1 MKMSL
6 IDYTMSF
13 EKTDF
18 PKETFNTGGT
28 KEEVVD
34 YLVSKGLH
42 VYATGSRA
50 TTHFNEDSD
59 YDYVVFD
66 EDYKLRDTFDKDFW
80 TMGDSGNQFADFYSL
95 KKSLDGKLVNVI
107 FVDTKE
113 VFQKYVMATNL
124 IRKVDPETKKERIEL
139 FDLIFKEATPF

>member
-1 MKMSL
+1 MKSVMVATADWEEL
-6 IDYTMSF
+6 
-13 EKTDF
+13 DF
-18 PKETFNTGGT
+18 PKVPTATGKT
-28 KEEVVD
+28 KEEVLD

-42 VYATGSRA
+42 IYATGSRV
-50 TTHFNEDSD
+50 TTHFKEDSD

-66 EDYKLRDTFDKDFW
+66 EGYKLRGTFDNDYW
-80 TMGDSGNQFADFYSL
+80 GMGDSGNQFADFYSL
-95 KKSLDGKLVNVI
+95 KKGLDGKLVNII

-124 IRKVDPETKKERIEL
+124 IRKVDPATKKERIEL